1 MKLSM
6 VLTAQRNREFI
17 DLFSECPRLGKA
29 EMVGVRWF
37 STTDGARLCGH
48 KLAMPPVT
56 QAMWLE
62 CVRGN

>member
-37 STTDGARLCGH
+37 STTDDATRCGP
-48 KLAMPPVT
+48 LAMPPVT

-62 CVRGN
+62 